1 MRKQAQIQNLNA
13 ILLTFSHEVNLFIES
28 KLQKSKNFKTFKAG
42 HKLGKRHEQG
52 GLLWHAH
59 TSYEFLWI
67 STKTM
72 Q

>member
-52 GLLWHAH
+52 GLL
-59 TSYEFLWI
+59 
-67 STKTM
+67 
-72 Q
+72 